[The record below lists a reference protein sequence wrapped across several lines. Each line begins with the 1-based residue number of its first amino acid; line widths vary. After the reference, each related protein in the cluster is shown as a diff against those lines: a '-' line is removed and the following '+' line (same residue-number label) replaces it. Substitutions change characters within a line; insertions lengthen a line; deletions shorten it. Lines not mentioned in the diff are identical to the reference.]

1 MDRGNK
7 DQHRYTYSGGVKA
20 QETEKW
26 GASKARERYG
36 PLPQPNMKAK
46 DMSEPQFP
54 EDKRGPDWEDDTP
67 NNWLRG
73 GPNESAENKPS
84 FDRNK

>member
-1 MDRGNK
+1 MVD
-7 DQHRYTYSGGVKA
+7 DTQ
-20 QETEKW
+20 KW
-26 GASKARERYG
+26 GRKTARERYG
-36 PLPQPNMKAK
+36 SLPEPNMKAK

-73 GPNESAENKPS
+73 GPNESAEGKPS
-84 FDRNK
+84 FDKSSGTEGHGGQDGGAPK